1 MIQRLNQHILFRY
14 VVSGSTSATVDLLIL
29 YILYSVLHLQY
40 LVSAV
45 LAFIVAFWVSFF
57 LHKFW
62 TFQNHSLHKVERQVG
77 MYFASSLFG
86 LSANTLLMY
95 VFVSIFGVGV
105 ILSQVFVG
113 IIVACMTFFISR
125 HVVFK
130 VIP

>member
-1 MIQRLNQHILFRY
+1 MIHRLNQHILFRY
-14 VVSGSTSATVDLLIL
+14 FVSGSTSACVDLLIL
-29 YILYSVLHLQY
+29 YILHYLFGLQY
-40 LVSAV
+40 LVAAI
-45 LAFIVAFWVSFF
+45 LAFIVAFWVSFV

-62 TFQNHSLHKVERQVG
+62 TFQNHSLYKVERQVG

-86 LSANTLLMY
+86 LSANTLFMY
-95 VFVSIFGVGV
+95 VFVSLFGIGV

-130 VIP
+130 VVP

>member
-1 MIQRLNQHILFRY
+1 MIQKLNQHILFRY
-14 VVSGSTSATVDLLIL
+14 IVSGSTSATVDLVIL

-40 LVSAV
+40 LVSAI

-95 VFVSIFGVGV
+95 VFVSLFGVGV

-130 VIP
+130 VVP